1 MLYPIIFLQLRLR
14 FKLSQAQDSVLYL
27 SLLCLVGI
35 TNSLSAEY
43 AKSA

>member
-14 FKLSQAQDSVLYL
+14 FQFSQAQASVLYL
-27 SLLCLVGI
+27 SLFSLVGI